1 MGVIVW
7 VCGCDC
13 VGESG
18 SVYLWQP
25 SLTVCVWGGW
35 SVWVSLCGC
44 ECNYVVGVW
53 V

>member
-1 MGVIVW
+1 MGVGEGVIVW

-25 SLTVCVWGGW
+25 SLTVCVGG
-35 SVWVSLCGC
+35 L
-44 ECNYVVGVW
+44 ECVGVVW
-53 V
+53 LWM